1 MKATSDTTMDLLLRK
16 YAQGNSSVPQGR
28 GRAQEDLHNHL
39 DPDEINAF
47 AENVLPEAART
58 RFASHLADCDR
69 CRKLATE
76 LTMSVPVAMRAQTES
91 VPATS
96 FWSSA
101 GQVLAGLISLP
112 VLRFGVPALAILLLA
127 IVAFVAV
134 RRPTGSEFVA
144 QKAPSGDAEKQERPT
159 ALATPESST
168 NEALSSTPKELRQ
181 TSTSAPL
188 ATPPV
193 SEKSDLKA
201 GEKSAFKETDLDRGY
216 AGAANT
222 LSTQPGFAPEPK
234 AAINERNEK
243 VQNAPPAVPA
253 AKPAPSDYTLADR
266 TRVDDV
272 SRKNINGLEVQ
283 KDEQLGKRNR
293 DVGPA
298 SPAKISGLASAK
310 EKGGPRRGQEQ
321 RSQDQR
327 SQEQS
332 QTQSEGRSAGG
343 ATSASNVSSETRKIS
358 GRTFRR
364 QGNTWIDA
372 AFNSSM
378 TVTSLPR
385 GSQQYRTLTAEESGL
400 RAIGEQLSNVIVVW
414 KGKAYRIH

>member
-1 MKATSDTTMDLLLRK
+1 MKANNDTTMDLLLRK
-16 YAQGNSSVPQGR
+16 HAQGDSSVPQGGD
-28 GRAQEDLHNHL
+28 GRAPGELHNHL
-39 DPDEINAF
+39 DPDELNAF
-47 AENVLPEAART
+47 AENALPEAART

-76 LTMSVPVAMRAQTES
+76 LTMSAPVAMRVQPES
-91 VPATS
+91 ISTTS

-101 GQVLAGLISLP
+101 GQVLAGLFSLP

-127 IVAFVAV
+127 IVAFVAL
-134 RRPTGSEFVA
+134 RRPTDSEFVA
-144 QKAPSGDAEKQERPT
+144 QKASSGDAQQQERPS
-159 ALATPESST
+159 ALAPAESST
-168 NEALSSTPKELRQ
+168 NEALRSTSKELREQ
-181 TSTSAPL
+181 TPATVPL
-188 ATPPV
+188 ATPPAGQN
-193 SEKSDLKA
+193 SALKE
-201 GEKSAFKETDLDRGY
+201 GEKSAFKEKDLDRGY

-222 LSTQPGFAPEPK
+222 ITTQPGFAPEPK
-234 AAINERNEK
+234 AASEERNEK
-243 VQNAPPAVPA
+243 AQNAPPPVPA
-253 AKPAPSDYTLADR
+253 AKSAPSEYTLADR
-266 TRVDDV
+266 TRADDI
-272 SRKNINGLEVQ
+272 SRKSIDGLNIQ

-298 SPAKISGLASAK
+298 PPAKMSGPAAGSK
-310 EKGGPRRGQEQ
+310 EKGGPR

-332 QTQSEGRSAGG
+332 QAQSEGRSAGG
-343 ATSASNVSSETRKIS
+343 ATRPSDVSSETRKVS

-364 QGNTWIDA
+364 QGNTWIDT

-385 GSQQYRTLTAEESGL
+385 GSEQYRSLTAEESGL